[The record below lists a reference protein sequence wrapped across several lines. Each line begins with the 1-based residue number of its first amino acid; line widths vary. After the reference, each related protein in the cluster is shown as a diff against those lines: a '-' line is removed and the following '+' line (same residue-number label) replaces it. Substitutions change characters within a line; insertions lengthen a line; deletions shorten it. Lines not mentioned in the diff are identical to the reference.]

1 MAEKSVNFHTVF
13 QNSKASLHLCS
24 LMRHWVIQQ
33 CSIFTYLTLKYL
45 TYYRVLFIQLQ
56 MGVSQ
61 MFAFIS
67 MAYRLEM
74 FDLFLFKSIAPNFL
88 LFISDVSLDLFPT
101 LIPLLD
107 VNLSVLL
114 ILIVLAE
121 TIFVK
126 TKSKQLFT
134 LYKQI
139 CMYVNLILSRV

>member
-1 MAEKSVNFHTVF
+1 
-13 QNSKASLHLCS
+13 
-24 LMRHWVIQQ
+24 
-33 CSIFTYLTLKYL
+33 
-45 TYYRVLFIQLQ
+45 
-56 MGVSQ
+56 

-74 FDLFLFKSIAPNFL
+74 FDLFLFKSVALNFL

-107 VNLSVLL
+107 VNLNVLL

-126 TKSKQLFT
+126 TKSKWLFT
-134 LYKQI
+134 
-139 CMYVNLILSRV
+139 

>member
-1 MAEKSVNFHTVF
+1 
-13 QNSKASLHLCS
+13 
-24 LMRHWVIQQ
+24 
-33 CSIFTYLTLKYL
+33 
-45 TYYRVLFIQLQ
+45 
-56 MGVSQ
+56 

-74 FDLFLFKSIAPNFL
+74 FDLFLFKSIALNFL

-126 TKSKQLFT
+126 TKSKYSSCLLCT
-134 LYKQI
+134 NRYA
-139 CMYVNLILSRV
+139 CM